1 MTGGLLDPAVLE
13 TAALNYLGR
22 HAASTEGVRRVLRRR
37 LRRQG
42 LEDEAKEAAEAAISA
57 VLAKLA
63 RLGYLDDDA
72 FAAARARRLAAQGR
86 PRAAIA
92 ERLAAKGIGRAGID
106 RTLTALADEDPG
118 GDLAAAIAFAEK
130 RKLGP
135 WRRGPADDATRRREA
150 GALARRGFSSAIA
163 RRIVEADDADVL
175 AALLSEARLAC

>member
-1 MTGGLLDPAVLE
+1 MSGDPLDETALE
-13 TAALNYLGR
+13 QAALNYLGR
-22 HAASTEGVRRVLRRR
+22 YAASSEGVRRVLRRR

-42 LEDEAKEAAEAAISA
+42 LEPERQEAAEAAISA

-63 RLGYLDDDA
+63 RLGYLNDDA

-106 RTLTALADEDPG
+106 RTLQALADEDPG

-135 WRRGPADDATRRREA
+135 WRREPADDAIKRREA
-150 GALARRGFSSAIA
+150 AALARRGFPPGIA